1 VDLQHNT
8 IHVHRS
14 IDRVRGRSG
23 STKSDRARRVPIE
36 PALLP
41 LLQAL
46 QIEAKAT
53 GAVFRMPSVGVLSG
67 KLKLYLRR
75 AGVDRG
81 DLFVTDATRKAMTF
95 HDLRATGITWCA
107 VRGDEPLKI
116 MQRAGHADF
125 ETTRIYLREAENL
138 AANFGQVFPPLP
150 AELLNPP
157 SRTRGVLVS
166 VLAFRRRPLIV
177 AREIK
182 GFRVELTGIEPL
194 SWPFH
199 KTERGRGL
207 GRELAE
213 IAPES
218 RCRWVPLD
226 TVLFRRSV
234 RSYGNLTATH
244 SRWRS
249 TVDSGTSHARNGP
262 QAPTRAW
269 AACSRLQR
277 SPRPGHLPR
286 SESRAE
292 RSTTT
297 RASAFRSDGRMR

>member
-1 VDLQHNT
+1 VSAGGEGNGYSPIGVCASRGKGGKGDFESHVDTRGASNLLFRFSHGSPSGNAGPNREDLRGFARVRTSRRTSARTNVDLQHNT

-14 IDRVRGRSG
+14 IERVRGRSG

-138 AANFGQVFPPLP
+138 AANFGQGVP
-150 AELLNPP
+150 AP
-157 SRTRGVLVS
+157 SGRAAEPAVPHPGSFGVGFGVSASAAHRRAGNKGVSCGADGNRTRDL
-166 VLAFRRRPLIV
+166 LHAMQ
-177 AREIK
+177 A
-182 GFRVELTGIEPL
+182 L
-194 SWPFH
+194 SQ
-199 KTERGRGL
+199 L
-207 GRELAE
+207 
-213 IAPES
+213 
-218 RCRWVPLD
+218 
-226 TVLFRRSV
+226 
-234 RSYGNLTATH
+234 SY
-244 SRWRS
+244 
-249 TVDSGTSHARNGP
+249 
-262 QAPTRAW
+262 
-269 AACSRLQR
+269 
-277 SPRPGHLPR
+277 SPG
-286 SESRAE
+286 
-292 RSTTT
+292 
-297 RASAFRSDGRMR
+297 